1 MALFAPA
8 YAKDFGDANG
18 LAKNFGG
25 KSGVF

>member
-8 YAKDFGDANG
+8 YAKDFSDANV
-18 LAKNFGG
+18 LAKNHGG